1 LIGRG
6 NTAEAQKLLSSS
18 GMAATKLDLIE
29 NRRTELQAAFL
40 AFGSMSEQLSGAF
53 DSLRTQVAQLRAD
66 LSEAHAGKE
75 HLAARLSALI
85 TGLPGGVLVLDS
97 RGEIQECNPVAR
109 ELLGEPLLAQS
120 FADVLSRAA
129 AGAGGVGEH
138 TELRSGRFVNIS
150 RRELPTGGE
159 VVLLTDVTESHLM
172 QVFLTRQQRLL
183 TLGELAAGLAHQI
196 RTPLATALLYAT
208 QMTLPG
214 RNPEDLARCAER
226 TAGSLKQL
234 DKLVNDMLAF
244 THGGTAREV
253 VSVSALLEQVAQWL
267 RPALR
272 RGLRVT
278 ISTQAP
284 DLMVR
289 ASAPSLVSAVLNLA
303 TNALQAATADLDL
316 QLLARRGAHGRA
328 QIVVSDNGPG
338 VPAHIRERIFEPFFT
353 TRARGNGIGL
363 SIVKSV
369 VEAHQGTVSLAETS
383 CGATFI
389 IDLPTD
395 IIDLPAEVKA

>member
-1 LIGRG
+1 
-6 NTAEAQKLLSSS
+6 
-18 GMAATKLDLIE
+18 MAATQLELIE
-29 NRRTELQAAFL
+29 NRRSELQAAFL
-40 AFGSMSEQLSGAF
+40 AFGSVSEQLSGAF
-53 DSLRTQVAQLRAD
+53 DALRAQVADLRAE
-66 LSEAHAGKE
+66 LSEARAGKE

-85 TGLPGGVLVLDS
+85 KGLPGGVLVLDS
-97 RGEIQECNPVAR
+97 DGMIQECNPVAR

-120 FADVLSRAA
+120 FAAVLARAA
-129 AGAGGVGEH
+129 TGAGGGTGEAI
-138 TELRSGRFVNIS
+138 ELRSGRFANLS
-150 RRELPTGGE
+150 RRELHSGGE
-159 VVLLTDVTESHLM
+159 VVLLADVTESHLM
-172 QVFLTRQQRLL
+172 QVLLTRQQRLL

-196 RTPLATALLYAT
+196 RTPLAAALLYAS

-214 RNPEDLARCAER
+214 RTPPDLARCAEK
-226 TAGSLKQL
+226 TVGSLKQL

-244 THGGTAREV
+244 AHGGAAREA

-272 RGLRVT
+272 RGVRLT
-278 ISTQAP
+278 IRTQAP

-289 ASAPSLVSAVLNLA
+289 ANAPSLVSAVLNLA

-316 QLLARRGAHGRA
+316 ELLARRTAGGRA

-363 SIVKSV
+363 AIVKSV
-369 VEAHQGTVSLAETS
+369 VEAHQGSVSLAEAACDAS
-383 CGATFI
+383 AGATFI
-389 IDLPTD
+389 IDLP
-395 IIDLPAEVKA
+395 AEESE

>member
-1 LIGRG
+1 
-6 NTAEAQKLLSSS
+6 
-18 GMAATKLDLIE
+18 MAATQLELIE
-29 NRRTELQAAFL
+29 NRRSELQAAFL
-40 AFGSMSEQLSGAF
+40 AFGSVSDQLSGAF
-53 DSLRTQVAQLRAD
+53 DSLRAEVAQLRAE
-66 LSEAHAGKE
+66 LGEAHAGKE

-85 TGLPGGVLVLDS
+85 KGLPGGVLVLDS
-97 RGEIQECNPVAR
+97 GGDIQECNPVAR
-109 ELLGEPLLAQS
+109 ELLGEPLLAES
-120 FADVLSRAA
+120 FTAVLERAA
-129 AGAGGVGEH
+129 VSIGGAGEH
-138 TELRSGRFVNIS
+138 IELRTRRFVNIS
-150 RRELPTGGE
+150 RRELESGGE

-196 RTPLATALLYAT
+196 RTPLAAALLYAS

-214 RNPEDLARCAER
+214 RLPSDLARCADR
-226 TAGSLKQL
+226 TVGSLKQL

-244 THGGTAREV
+244 THGGAAREV

-272 RGLRVT
+272 RGVRLT
-278 ISTQAP
+278 IRTQAP

-289 ASAPSLVSAVLNLA
+289 ANAPSLVSAVLNLA
-303 TNALQAATADLDL
+303 TNALQAATAGLDL
-316 QLLARRGAHGRA
+316 ELLARRAADGRA

-363 SIVKSV
+363 AIVKSV
-369 VEAHQGTVSLAETS
+369 VEAHQGSVSLADAS
-383 CGATFI
+383 GGACAGATFI
-389 IDLPTD
+389 IDLP
-395 IIDLPAEVKA
+395 AEDRA